1 MINEKFVGNLHDFK
15 YVDFVEG
22 VVPVDFW
29 KIRSEIKKNP
39 ILNKILDYIVR
50 GWSKRVKN
58 ESKPYLLKKDE
69 LHIERCYYVGVLSSY
84 IKYFKRVII
93 KRNT

>member
-39 ILNKILDYIVR
+39 ILNKILDYIVDGQR
-50 GWSKRVKN
+50 
-58 ESKPYLLKKDE
+58 E
-69 LHIERCYYVGVLSSY
+69 
-84 IKYFKRVII
+84 
-93 KRNT
+93 